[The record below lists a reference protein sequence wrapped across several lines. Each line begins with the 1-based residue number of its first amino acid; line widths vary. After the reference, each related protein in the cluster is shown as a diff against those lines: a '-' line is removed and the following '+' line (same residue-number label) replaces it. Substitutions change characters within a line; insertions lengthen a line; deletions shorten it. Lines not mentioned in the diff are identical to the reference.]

1 MRTTL
6 VVATRNK
13 KKLQEIRVIL
23 KGLRVNLVSL
33 EDLPKTPDIVENGK
47 TFQAN
52 AAKKALAIA
61 RFTGE
66 LTLGEDS
73 GICVAALYGKPGVY
87 SARFAGIDKSDEKNN
102 EKLLKS
108 LTGVPAS
115 RRKAYYAA
123 AVALADKNG
132 LIGVVE
138 GRCYGRIGFKPQ
150 GTFGFGYDPLFVIPE
165 YKKTFAQLGP
175 RIKHAM
181 SHRYRALLKA
191 QKLLLKYI
199 NKAGS

>member
-1 MRTTL
+1 MRTAL

-33 EDLPKTPDIVENGK
+33 EDFPKTPDIVENGK
-47 TFQAN
+47 TFQDN
-52 AAKKALAIA
+52 AAKKALTIA

-73 GICVAALYGKPGVY
+73 GICVAALCGKPGVY

-108 LTGVPAS
+108 LAGVPVS

-150 GTFGFGYDPLFVIPE
+150 GAFGFGYDPLFVIPK

-191 QKLLLKYI
+191 QKLLLRYI
-199 NKAGS
+199 KSKV